1 VCEPCEQN
9 RIELRAQDFANL
21 NFADAAVRWLEDRK
35 AFIRPKTYHEYKLCI
50 GNLNKFF
57 GQLRLIAIHI
67 GMLLS
72 YQQER
77 MEVVGP
83 SSINHDLCV
92 MQQVLKR
99 ADLWKHIQDLYRPLP
114 LPRWTK
120 PKVMSHEE
128 EERLF
133 RIAATNENW
142 SVAYWAC
149 ILSNNTSA
157 TGCELRAIQVKHIHI
172 DTVPPF
178 IEISADPVKNEFR
191 GRTIPLNP
199 EALGA
204 IKWLLKRL
212 RGLGGGQF
220 DDYLFPF
227 RVKRN
232 CYALNRP
239 ASPQFIRSAFNGMR
253 AAADLPWLTPHCL
266 RHQII
271 TKMLEQGAP
280 EETVRAIA
288 GHVSRQMMLHYSHLR
303 IQAKAEVLNSLAGY
317 SQKRRKA

>member
-77 MEVVGP
+77 MEV
-83 SSINHDLCV
+83 
-92 MQQVLKR
+92 
-99 ADLWKHIQDLYRPLP
+99 
-114 LPRWTK
+114 
-120 PKVMSHEE
+120 EE

-142 SVAYWAC
+142 SVAYWAS

-157 TGCELRAIQVKHIHI
+157 TGCELRALQVKHIHI

-191 GRTIPLNP
+191 GRTIPLNH

-212 RGLGGGQF
+212 RALGGGQF

-232 CYALNRP
+232 CYALNRS
-239 ASPQFIRSAFNGMR
+239 ASPQFIRSSIQWDAGCRRPSLANSALPEASDHYQDARAGSARGNGKGYCWAR
-253 AAADLPWLTPHCL
+253 IAADDAALFPFTD
-266 RHQII
+266 
-271 TKMLEQGAP
+271 TG
-280 EETVRAIA
+280 
-288 GHVSRQMMLHYSHLR
+288 
-303 IQAKAEVLNSLAGY
+303 
-317 SQKRRKA
+317 